1 MNEVA
6 ENIVI
11 EKKLSII
18 VPVYGVEDYIL
29 EFLESIVPQL
39 QNSTELIIV
48 NDGTKDH
55 SMTKCREYL
64 GSDYK
69 NVVLLEQ
76 ENQGQSVAR
85 NYGLRIAKG
94 QYIGFLDPDDYVCEY
109 YIAQILSVIENNNDV
124 DIIDFKAVSFIDK
137 SKEKI
142 SIINEKFKEGLY
154 VEDTLD
160 SYLKNVFKEC
170 SWQSWLRVVKKTLIK
185 DIKFPVGLLI
195 QDVHVFPIL
204 YLNSLKIYHIA
215 ECIVYYRMRAGS
227 AVTTINKKQ
236 EKGYREALVKL
247 LSITDNKDIVK
258 YSVEKIFENYLYV
271 KSKNDGGFKAL
282 LGFLKDREI
291 FKVNTFFILMRLV
304 FRKFGFGR
312 SEVDNVN

>member
-1 MNEVA
+1 M
-6 ENIVI
+6 
-11 EKKLSII
+11 
-18 VPVYGVEDYIL
+18 
-29 EFLESIVPQL
+29 
-39 QNSTELIIV
+39 
-48 NDGTKDH
+48 
-55 SMTKCREYL
+55 
-64 GSDYK
+64 
-69 NVVLLEQ
+69 
-76 ENQGQSVAR
+76 
-85 NYGLRIAKG
+85 
-94 QYIGFLDPDDYVCEY
+94 
-109 YIAQILSVIENNNDV
+109 
-124 DIIDFKAVSFIDK
+124 
-137 SKEKI
+137 
-142 SIINEKFKEGLY
+142 
-154 VEDTLD
+154 D

>member
-137 SKEKI
+137 SKEK
-142 SIINEKFKEGLY
+142 Y
-154 VEDTLD
+154 
-160 SYLKNVFKEC
+160 
-170 SWQSWLRVVKKTLIK
+170 Q
-185 DIKFPVGLLI
+185 
-195 QDVHVFPIL
+195 
-204 YLNSLKIYHIA
+204 
-215 ECIVYYRMRAGS
+215 
-227 AVTTINKKQ
+227 
-236 EKGYREALVKL
+236 
-247 LSITDNKDIVK
+247 
-258 YSVEKIFENYLYV
+258 
-271 KSKNDGGFKAL
+271 
-282 LGFLKDREI
+282 
-291 FKVNTFFILMRLV
+291 
-304 FRKFGFGR
+304 
-312 SEVDNVN
+312 